1 MKAILYVHGKG
12 GSYLEAEQYQKN
24 CAGLDMIG
32 VNYTGDLPWE
42 AQRQI
47 KAEYD
52 RLIGKYDGIY
62 LIANSIGAY
71 FSMLALQER
80 QIGKALF
87 ISPVLDMERL
97 ILDML
102 SWANATEQE
111 LCEKGEIQTGFGE
124 TLSWDYLKFVRAN
137 PVAWDVPTE
146 ILYAE
151 NDTLIPHET
160 VVHFTKSHHANLTIM
175 KGGEHWFH
183 TDEQLDF
190 LNRWMAKA
198 IR

>member
-24 CAGLDMIG
+24 CAGFDMIG

-47 KAEYD
+47 KTEYG

-111 LCEKGEIQTGFGE
+111 LCEKREIQTGFGE

-160 VVHFTKSHHANLTIM
+160 VVHFTENHHANLTIM

>member
-24 CAGLDMIG
+24 CAGFDMIG

-47 KAEYD
+47 KTEYD
-52 RLIGKYDGIY
+52 RLIGKYNGIY

-97 ILDML
+97 VLDML

-111 LCEKGEIQTGFGE
+111 LCEKREIQTGFGE

-160 VVHFTKSHHANLTIM
+160 VVHFTENHHANLTIM